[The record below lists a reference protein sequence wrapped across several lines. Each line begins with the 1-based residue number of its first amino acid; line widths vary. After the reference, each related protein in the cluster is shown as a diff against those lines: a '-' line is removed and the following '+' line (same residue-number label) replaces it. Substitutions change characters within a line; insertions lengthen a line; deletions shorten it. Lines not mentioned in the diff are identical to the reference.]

1 MAKKVKKKKGYGKN
15 PGSRSLKCDRK
26 SDNRM
31 VIKMNINTDGGDHV
45 QAKFDYD
52 FRDTDFL
59 DLINERVEEGIILLN
74 PQGEV
79 TSDGALD
86 FFQTA
91 LMALASG
98 TADVREEVEEV

>member
-1 MAKKVKKKKGYGKN
+1 MSKKVKKQKGHGSK

-31 VIKMNINTDGGDHV
+31 IVKMNICTEGGDHM

-52 FRDTDFL
+52 FRDTDML
-59 DLINERVEEGIILLN
+59 DLINERIEEGIIVLD
-74 PQGEV
+74 PHGDV

-98 TADVREEVEEV
+98 TADVRNEVEEV